1 MKARTYY
8 LVGIGGIGMSA
19 IARYLKEEG
28 NNVFGYDRVCTAL
41 TKELEQ
47 EGVEIVYED
56 DSSHIATLNV
66 DEVIYT
72 PAIPSDSAILR
83 YVKVM
88 GIPLFKRSEA
98 LGRIT
103 RGKKTIAVA
112 GTHGKTTTA
121 GLTAHILKNS
131 RIGCSAFLG
140 GISNNYSTNFLV
152 NHNSDYVVV
161 EADEYD
167 RSFLRLSPFFSLI
180 TSIAEDHLDIY
191 GNLDNLEQAFIQ
203 FANLTD
209 KNGRLF
215 LKNNLP
221 VKIESEVPETTY
233 SLTDVDADYYA
244 SNIRVSEGAYYFDFH
259 TPDKVYHDMKMT
271 YPGRHNIENA
281 VASLSIALS
290 LGVNECEFREGL
302 ATFKGM
308 KRRFDLRI
316 KTDKTIYYDDY
327 AHHPQ
332 EIEATIK
339 SLKELYPDKRICGVF
354 QPHLYSRTRDFA
366 GEFAQSLELL
376 DDIILLPIYPA
387 REEPIEGITSDTILG
402 KIRKSSKYYV
412 EKDRLLPLL
421 KTLQPELLVTLGAGD
436 IDRFVEPI
444 TEMIRENE

>member
-28 NNVFGYDRVCTAL
+28 NDVFGYDRVCTAL

-72 PAIPSDSAILR
+72 PAIPSDSVILR
-83 YVKVM
+83 YVKEM

-121 GLTAHILKNS
+121 GLTAHILKSS